1 MILNK
6 GKIYKPIFRFNT
18 MDFFIKKI
26 FDGEIDNL
34 VHKLF
39 QKFSR
44 GEFKNKA
51 IIVAK
56 AQAKGIYRIST
67 TAEYADDFVRALAEK
82 LGDEITHVNGVIIT
96 TKKLED
102 ELDFDDKKLAIGV
115 RKYIFDREM
124 SGTQILELCEK
135 YPTCFIGF
143 SFKVG
148 DSELK
153 IKPKAPK
160 SGSPSKKG
168 GKFKVDFCKLKT
180 SDSNIINSLIFDEE
194 AKGFKEIEI
203 VHDFIIDE
211 IIISD
216 ELKAEVGDD
225 YKKIKEMAK
234 RKGKIIRKLIV
245 DGREVVK
252 EKEFE
257 A

>member
-1 MILNK
+1 
-6 GKIYKPIFRFNT
+6 

-26 FDGEIDNL
+26 FDGNVDDL
-34 VHKLF
+34 VHSQF

-44 GEFKNKA
+44 GDFKNKA
-51 IIVAK
+51 MVVAK

-67 TAEYADDFVRALAEK
+67 TAEYGSELVRYFAEK
-82 LGDEITHVNGVIIT
+82 LGEEIAHVNGVIVT

-115 RKYIFDREM
+115 RKYIFDRDM
-124 SGTQILELCEK
+124 SGSQILELCEK
-135 YPTCFIGF
+135 YHTCFIAF

-153 IKPKAPK
+153 VKPKSPK
-160 SGSPSKKG
+160 SAKPSSKG
-168 GKFKVDFCKLKT
+168 DKSIKVDFCKVRT
-180 SDSNIINSLIFDEE
+180 SDKELVKKLVFDDEIRE
-194 AKGFKEIEI
+194 FKE
-203 VHDFIIDE
+203 VVVNHDFVIDE
-211 IIISD
+211 IVVSD
-216 ELKAEVGDD
+216 ELKAEAGDD

-234 RKGKIIRKLIV
+234 RKGKIVRKLNV

-252 EKEFE
+252 ETEFE